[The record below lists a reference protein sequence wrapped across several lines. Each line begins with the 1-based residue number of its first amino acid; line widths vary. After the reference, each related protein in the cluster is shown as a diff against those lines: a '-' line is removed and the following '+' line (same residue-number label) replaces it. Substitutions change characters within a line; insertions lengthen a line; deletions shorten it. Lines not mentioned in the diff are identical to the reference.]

1 MKFNIKNYIPVTAL
15 SLMLLLGSCSDSFL
29 EKKPSDYITS
39 EDLQEVAKWNPNI
52 LMGQALGTYST
63 TFAMNSGGTG
73 GHDDFGQKSVDIAT
87 DLMSGD
93 MVIMQQGYG
102 WFEAAGALTCTTA
115 TATSYSYQ
123 FWRSLIPQHYYK
135 IFFLST

>member
-1 MKFNIKNYIPVTAL
+1 MKFNIKIYIPVTTLGL
-15 SLMLLLGSCSDSFL
+15 SLLLSGCGDSFL
-29 EKKPSDYITS
+29 EKSPSDYITS
-39 EDLQEVAKWNPNI
+39 GDLQEVAKWNSNI

-93 MVIMQQGYG
+93 MVIMSQGYG
-102 WFEAAGALTCTTA
+102 WFEAAGSLTCTTT
-115 TATSYSYQ
+115 TAVNYS
-123 FWRSLIPQHYYK
+123 
-135 IFFLST
+135 